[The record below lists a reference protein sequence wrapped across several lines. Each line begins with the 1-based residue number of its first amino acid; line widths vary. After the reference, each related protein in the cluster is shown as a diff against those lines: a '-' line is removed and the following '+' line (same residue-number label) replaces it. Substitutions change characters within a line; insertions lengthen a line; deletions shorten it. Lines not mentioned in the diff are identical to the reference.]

1 MSSVR
6 AMRRY
11 QFGIAWVGFA
21 VALGIHVYDEA
32 THDFLSV
39 YNPTVHAMRA
49 RIPFLPIPTFTFS
62 EWLTLLGSGIAL
74 LLCLSPLA
82 FRHIRWMQIAALP
95 LGIVVG
101 VFNAAMHLLSSAYY
115 HRWMPGVFS
124 SPLLLAAAVFL
135 LVSSR
140 GDYVTSQA
148 STAATA
154 PS

>member
-6 AMRRY
+6 AIRRY

-32 THDFLSV
+32 NHDFLSV

-62 EWLTLLGSGIAL
+62 TWLTLLCSGIAL

-82 FRHIRWMQIAALP
+82 FRRIRWMQTAALP

-101 VFNAAMHLLSSAYY
+101 VFNAAMHLMSSAYY

-140 GDYVTSQA
+140 SDYLKSQGLTA
-148 STAATA
+148 STD